1 MTSRIINKNKI
12 YLVDI
17 DNGESYEDYRHSVDK
32 VFSTYR
38 GASQWLIDEGYE
50 PYESYN
56 HNDQEPDISFRWEES
71 DEYMADS
78 SNADIIEMEVEE

>member
-1 MTSRIINKNKI
+1 MKNKQKV

-38 GASQWLIDEGYE
+38 GASQWLIDEGYKV
-50 PYESYN
+50 YESYN
-56 HNDQEPDISFRWEES
+56 YNNREPDLGFRRQES

-78 SNADIIEMEVEE
+78 SNAEIIEMEVNK

>member
-1 MTSRIINKNKI
+1 MENRQKV

-38 GASQWLIDEGYE
+38 GASQWLIDEGYQ
-50 PYESYN
+50 PYEFYN
-56 HNDQEPDISFRWEES
+56 HSDQEADIAFEWIES

-78 SNADIIEMEVEE
+78 SNAEIIEMEVNE